1 MNANDFVA
9 LALRSP
15 LHAVLGATML
25 ITVTGRKTGKKITLP
40 VNYNRVGN
48 IVWVISSRD
57 RTWWRNLVGGAEVG
71 LRMKGQDVTA
81 FGEAIVDEAAVA
93 AQLIEYARRLPGSAR
108 SLGLRVENGVPNGE
122 DLARVSKERL
132 FVRVCLQP

>member
-1 MNANDFVA
+1 MKANDFVA

-25 ITVTGRKTGKKITLP
+25 ITVTGRKSGRRVTLP

-48 IVWVISSRD
+48 IVWVISNRD

-71 LRMKGQDVTA
+71 LHMNGHDLTA

-93 AQLIEYARRLPGSAR
+93 AQLLEYARRLPGSAR
-108 SLGLRVENGVPNGE
+108 YLGLRVDNGVVNSE